1 MPIDLHTHSTTSDG
15 TDTPAELLRAAAHA
29 GVDTVAL
36 TDHDTTAGW
45 REAAAALPAGMRLV
59 PGVEWSCVSSDGRGG
74 YCSVHLLG
82 YLFDPESPA
91 LVAEQARL
99 RAERRK
105 RLRLMAMR
113 MAEDHLPIDTEGL
126 LAGLPEDSSAGRP
139 HLARALIAAG
149 VVATVDQAFAEYL
162 NTGGRYYLARVDTP
176 VERAIEMITAAGGVT
191 VMAHAFA
198 RTRGSVVSP
207 RVIAELAD
215 RGLTG
220 LEVDHPDHDP
230 AARVE
235 LRMLAA
241 EHGLLVTGAS
251 DYHGTNK
258 SVKIGQER
266 TADDVFAELVARS
279 TGTPVITGESAT

>member
-1 MPIDLHTHSTTSDG
+1 MPIDLHTHSTASDG
-15 TDTPAELLRAAAHA
+15 TDTPAELVRAAAHA
-29 GVDTVAL
+29 GVDTIAL

-99 RAERRK
+99 RAERRQ
-105 RLRLMAMR
+105 RLRRMAMR
-113 MAEDHLPIDTEGL
+113 MAEDRLPIDTEGL
-126 LAGLPEDSSAGRP
+126 LAGLSEDSSAGRP

-162 NTGGRYYLARVDTP
+162 NAGGRYYLARVDTP

-191 VMAHAFA
+191 VLAHAFA

-207 RVIAELAD
+207 PVIAEFAD

-230 AARVE
+230 AARAE
-235 LRMLAA
+235 LRALAA
-241 EHGLLVTGAS
+241 GHGLLVTGAS

-266 TADDVFAELVARS
+266 TAEDAFAELVARS